1 MMFRKKHILLLI
13 FLLCSVHVFICGFAF
28 AGHDI
33 VVVQSIRIPPYEKA
47 IEGVESLCGTRLQRL
62 VMSEFKGD
70 EFERK
75 LYGISPRLIIAV
87 GANALAKVRQIK
99 KIPVVY
105 MMVLNPMAILSGS
118 EQNITGVSMN
128 ISQEKQLA
136 ELMKLM
142 PGANNIG
149 LIFDPDRTG
158 FFVSRALKAAENLDI
173 NLITHEVKNSK
184 DVIAGI
190 MNMKSKV
197 DIFWMLP
204 DLTVITPETL
214 KFLFLFSLEN
224 KIPVMTFSENY
235 LKMGAL
241 ISMNI
246 DALDMGRQAGEMVN
260 KILSG
265 KKVTDIRQ
273 VGARKANISINK
285 KIAQKMGLIIDGQI
299 LYKDEYYYC
308 LKTFFPAFFAN

>member
-1 MMFRKKHILLLI
+1 MVIKKHILVLI
-13 FLLCSVHVFICGFAF
+13 LLLCSAHVFICGFAF
-28 AGHDI
+28 SGQDI
-33 VVVQSIRIPPYEKA
+33 VVVQSLRIAPYEKA
-47 IEGVESLCGTRLQRL
+47 IEGAESVCGTRLQRL

-70 EFERK
+70 EFERE
-75 LYGISPRLIIAV
+75 LNRISPRLILAV
-87 GANALAKVRQIK
+87 GANALAKVRQVE

-105 MMVLNPMAILSGS
+105 MMVLNPMASFSDG

-128 ISQEKQLA
+128 ISQEKQLT
-136 ELMKLM
+136 ELIKLM
-142 PGANNIG
+142 PDAKNIG
-149 LIFDPDRTG
+149 VIFDPDRTG
-158 FFVSRALKAAENLDI
+158 FFVSRALKTAENLGVK
-173 NLITHEVKNSK
+173 LITHEVKNSK

-190 MNMKSKV
+190 MDMKSRV

-246 DALDMGRQAGEMVN
+246 DAFDMGRQAGEMVN
-260 KILSG
+260 QILSG
-265 KKVTDIRQ
+265 KKVKSIRQ
-273 VGARKANISINK
+273 VGARKADIIINK
-285 KIAQKMGLIIDGQI
+285 KIAKKMGVIIDSRI
-299 LYKDEYYYC
+299 LYKNEYYYC
-308 LKTFFPAFFAN
+308 SKAFFTSFF